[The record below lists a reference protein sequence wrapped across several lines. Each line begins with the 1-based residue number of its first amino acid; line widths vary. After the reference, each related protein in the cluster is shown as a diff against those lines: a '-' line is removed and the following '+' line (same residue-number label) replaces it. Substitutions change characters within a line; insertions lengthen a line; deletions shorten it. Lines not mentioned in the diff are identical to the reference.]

1 MLYPQL
7 SGEPNFILIGI
18 SAVFGL
24 LIIIIVY
31 YIVVSKSANPERLY
45 SKQMQ
50 LSNSNNPNGNI
61 DMSKLSQNSNSKLL
75 SASSASTASTASTDK
90 NMPVPN
96 AINSNG
102 YYASASASPQPPQ
115 AQSQT
120 PQPQPSQQ
128 LLSSANKQ
136 VFNIKENIYTLDDA
150 NGVCGA
156 LGAETA
162 SIEQLIDAH
171 KQGADWCNVGWTK
184 DGLAAFPLQYSTWK
198 TLQDNEPNKR
208 NMCGTPGINL
218 VRNDKDLLYGV
229 NCYGIKPEPKQGEK
243 VKQVIQSDAQIAL
256 QLKIAQFQKNMNKIG
271 VAPFNQNSWSG

>member
-31 YIVVSKSANPERLY
+31 YIVVSKSSTPDRLY
-45 SKQMQ
+45 SKQLQ
-50 LSNSNNPNGNI
+50 LSNSNRPNGDI
-61 DMSKLSQNSNSKLL
+61 DISKLAQNSNSKLL
-75 SASSASTASTASTDK
+75 SATSADK
-90 NMPVPN
+90 NIPMPN

-102 YYASASASPQPPQ
+102 YYASATASPQPLQPL
-115 AQSQT
+115 QSLQ
-120 PQPQPSQQ
+120 QPQPSQQ

-184 DGLAAFPLQYSTWK
+184 DGLAAFPIQYSTWK

-243 VKQVIQSDAQIAL
+243 VKQLIQSDAQIAL

-271 VAPFNQNSWSG
+271 IAPFNQNAWSGQ